1 MLVKKFQGATENEA
15 MLQVKEEMGSQAV
28 VLNVKTIKH
37 RGLMRLFKGN
47 IVEVTA
53 ALGENEDEQV
63 PTKQTESHFEA
74 RVDENFS
81 KDLSE
86 VAAKVERSIEESG
99 QEMSY
104 TRNVERK
111 TNDRSAYDTAIEER
125 LNSLQVLLERQLNK
139 EEEKEKEEEAEASE
153 ENDELL
159 KFKRLVYNTMLDN
172 EVKEQYINQ
181 IIDEI
186 NHSNIS
192 QDAANVDV
200 MLANIYQKMILKFGS
215 ATTIQPAENGPKI
228 LFFVGPTGVGKTTTI
243 AKLSSKLK
251 LEDKKQIAMLTTDTY
266 RIAAAEQL
274 RTYSDILDTPFQVI
288 YTPEELSDAVAELME
303 YDYILVDTAGHSP
316 NNLKRQEDLL
326 QFVYAMSGEF
336 EKEIYLVVSA
346 TTKYTDLVNI
356 VNQYGDVGKYK
367 LIFTKLDETM
377 AWGNILNLRMYT
389 NADIAFMTNG
399 QNVPDD
405 IGGLDAQ
412 AIVRKLLGGR

>member
-1 MLVKKFQGATENEA
+1 MLVKKFQGATESEA

-53 ALGENEDEQV
+53 ALGENEDEQIPV
-63 PTKQTESHFEA
+63 SQAESQFEV
-74 RVDENFS
+74 RVDNDFS
-81 KDLSE
+81 KDLSA
-86 VAAKVERSIEESG
+86 VAAKVEQSIRESENDKTYARSLNREPERN
-99 QEMSY
+99 SY
-104 TRNVERK
+104 
-111 TNDRSAYDTAIEER
+111 DSAIEEK
-125 LNSLQVLLERQLNK
+125 LNSLQMLLEHQLNK
-139 EEEKEKEEEAEASE
+139 EEKENDAEAVEEEKNEF
-153 ENDELL
+153 L
-159 KFKRLVYNTMLDN
+159 KFEQLVYNTMLDN

-186 NHSNIS
+186 NHSNLS
-192 QDAANVDV
+192 TDTANVDL

-215 ATTIQPAENGPKI
+215 GSTIEPAENGTKL

-243 AKLSSKLK
+243 AKVASKLK
-251 LEDKKQIAMLTTDTY
+251 LEDKRKIAMLTTDTY

-288 YTPEELSDAVAELME
+288 YTPEELIDAANEWSE

-316 NNLKRQEDLL
+316 NNSKQQEDLL
-326 QFVYAMSGEF
+326 QFVKAVPEEQ
-336 EKEIYLVVSA
+336 EKDIYLVVSA
-346 TTKYTDLVNI
+346 TTKYADLINI

-367 LIFTKLDETM
+367 LIFTKLDETT

-389 NADIAFMTNG
+389 NAEIAFMTNG

-405 IGGLDAQ
+405 IGELDAQ
-412 AIVRKLLGGR
+412 AIVRKLLGGK

>member
-1 MLVKKFQGATENEA
+1 MLVKKFQGATESEA

-53 ALGENEDEQV
+53 ALGENEDEQIPV
-63 PTKQTESHFEA
+63 SQAESQFEV
-74 RVDENFS
+74 RVDNDFS
-81 KDLSE
+81 KDLSA
-86 VAAKVERSIEESG
+86 VAAKVEQSIRESENDKTYARSLNREPERN
-99 QEMSY
+99 SY
-104 TRNVERK
+104 
-111 TNDRSAYDTAIEER
+111 DSAIEEK
-125 LNSLQVLLERQLNK
+125 LNSLQMLLEQQLNK
-139 EEEKEKEEEAEASE
+139 EEKENDAEAVEEEKNEF
-153 ENDELL
+153 L
-159 KFKRLVYNTMLDN
+159 KFEQLVYNTMLDN

-186 NHSNIS
+186 NHSNLS
-192 QDAANVDV
+192 TDTANVDL

-215 ATTIQPAENGPKI
+215 GSTIEPAENGTKL

-243 AKLSSKLK
+243 AKVASKLK
-251 LEDKKQIAMLTTDTY
+251 LEDKRKIAMLTTDTY

-274 RTYSDILDTPFQVI
+274 RTYSEILDTPFQVI
-288 YTPEELSDAVAELME
+288 YTPEELIDAANEWSE

-316 NNLKRQEDLL
+316 NNSKQQEDLL
-326 QFVYAMSGEF
+326 QFVKAVPEEQ
-336 EKEIYLVVSA
+336 EKDIYLVVSA
-346 TTKYTDLVNI
+346 TTKYADLINI

-367 LIFTKLDETM
+367 LIFTKLDETT

-389 NADIAFMTNG
+389 NAEIAFMTNG

-405 IGGLDAQ
+405 IGELDAQ
-412 AIVRKLLGGR
+412 AIVRKLLGGK

>member
-1 MLVKKFQGATENEA
+1 MLVKKFQGATESEA
-15 MLQVKEEMGSQAV
+15 MLRVKEEMGSQAV

-53 ALGENEDEQV
+53 ALGENEDEQIPV
-63 PTKQTESHFEA
+63 SQAESQFEV
-74 RVDENFS
+74 RVDNDFS
-81 KDLSE
+81 KDLSA
-86 VAAKVERSIEESG
+86 VAAKVEQSIRESENDKTYARSLNREPERN
-99 QEMSY
+99 SY
-104 TRNVERK
+104 
-111 TNDRSAYDTAIEER
+111 DSAIEEK
-125 LNSLQVLLERQLNK
+125 LNSLQMLLEQQLNK
-139 EEEKEKEEEAEASE
+139 EEKENDAEAVEEEKNEF
-153 ENDELL
+153 L
-159 KFKRLVYNTMLDN
+159 KFEQLVYNTMLDN

-186 NHSNIS
+186 NHSNLS
-192 QDAANVDV
+192 TDTANVDL

-215 ATTIQPAENGPKI
+215 GSTIEPAENGTKL

-243 AKLSSKLK
+243 AKVASKLK
-251 LEDKKQIAMLTTDTY
+251 LEDKRKIAMLTTDTY

-288 YTPEELSDAVAELME
+288 YTPDELIDAANEWSE

-316 NNLKRQEDLL
+316 NNSKQQEDLL
-326 QFVYAMSGEF
+326 QFVKAVPEEQ
-336 EKEIYLVVSA
+336 EKDIYLVVSA
-346 TTKYTDLVNI
+346 TTKYADLINI

-367 LIFTKLDETM
+367 LIFTKLDETT

-389 NADIAFMTNG
+389 NAEIAFMTNG

-405 IGGLDAQ
+405 IGELDAQ
-412 AIVRKLLGGR
+412 AIVRKLLGGK

>member
-1 MLVKKFQGATENEA
+1 MLVKKFQGATESEA

-53 ALGENEDEQV
+53 ALGENEDEQIPV
-63 PTKQTESHFEA
+63 SQAESQFEV
-74 RVDENFS
+74 RVDNDFS
-81 KDLSE
+81 KDLSA
-86 VAAKVERSIEESG
+86 VAAKVEQSIRESENDKTYARSLNREPERN
-99 QEMSY
+99 SY
-104 TRNVERK
+104 
-111 TNDRSAYDTAIEER
+111 DSAIEEK
-125 LNSLQVLLERQLNK
+125 LNSLQMLLEQQLNK
-139 EEEKEKEEEAEASE
+139 EEKENDAEAVEEEKNEF
-153 ENDELL
+153 L
-159 KFKRLVYNTMLDN
+159 KFEQLVYNTMLDN

-186 NHSNIS
+186 NHSNLS
-192 QDAANVDV
+192 TDTANVDL

-215 ATTIQPAENGPKI
+215 GSTIEPAENGTKL

-243 AKLSSKLK
+243 AKVASKLK
-251 LEDKKQIAMLTTDTY
+251 LEDKRKIAMLTTDTY

-288 YTPEELSDAVAELME
+288 YTPEELIDAANEWSE

-316 NNLKRQEDLL
+316 NNSKQQEDLL
-326 QFVYAMSGEF
+326 QFVKAVPEEQ
-336 EKEIYLVVSA
+336 EKDIYLVVSA
-346 TTKYTDLVNI
+346 TTKYADLINI

-367 LIFTKLDETM
+367 LIFTKLDETT

-389 NADIAFMTNG
+389 NAEIAFMTNG

-405 IGGLDAQ
+405 IGELDAQ
-412 AIVRKLLGGR
+412 AIVRKLLGGK

>member
-1 MLVKKFQGATENEA
+1 MLVKKFQGATESEA

-53 ALGENEDEQV
+53 ALGENEDEQIPV
-63 PTKQTESHFEA
+63 SQAESQFEV
-74 RVDENFS
+74 RVDNDFS
-81 KDLSE
+81 KDLSA
-86 VAAKVERSIEESG
+86 VAAKVEQSIRESENDKTYARSLNREPERN
-99 QEMSY
+99 SY
-104 TRNVERK
+104 
-111 TNDRSAYDTAIEER
+111 DSAIEEK
-125 LNSLQVLLERQLNK
+125 LNSLQMLLEQQLNK
-139 EEEKEKEEEAEASE
+139 EEKENDAEAVEEEKNEF
-153 ENDELL
+153 L
-159 KFKRLVYNTMLDN
+159 KFEQLVYNTMLDN

-186 NHSNIS
+186 NHSNLS
-192 QDAANVDV
+192 TDTANVDL

-215 ATTIQPAENGPKI
+215 GSTIEPAENGTKL

-243 AKLSSKLK
+243 AKVASKLK
-251 LEDKKQIAMLTTDTY
+251 LEDKRKIAMLTTDTY

-288 YTPEELSDAVAELME
+288 YTPEELIDAANEWSE

-316 NNLKRQEDLL
+316 NNSKQQEDLL
-326 QFVYAMSGEF
+326 QFVKAVPEEQ
-336 EKEIYLVVSA
+336 EKDIYLVVSA
-346 TTKYTDLVNI
+346 TTKYADLINI

-367 LIFTKLDETM
+367 LIFTKLDETT

-389 NADIAFMTNG
+389 NAEIAFMTNG

-405 IGGLDAQ
+405 IGELDAQ
-412 AIVRKLLGGR
+412 AIVRKLLGGT

>member
-1 MLVKKFQGATENEA
+1 MLVKKFQGATESEA

-37 RGLMRLFKGN
+37 RGLIRLFKGN

-53 ALGENEDEQV
+53 ALGENEDEQIPV
-63 PTKQTESHFEA
+63 SQAESQFEV
-74 RVDENFS
+74 RVDNDFS
-81 KDLSE
+81 KDLSA
-86 VAAKVERSIEESG
+86 VAAKVEQSIRESENDKTYARSLNREPERN
-99 QEMSY
+99 SY
-104 TRNVERK
+104 
-111 TNDRSAYDTAIEER
+111 DSAIEEK
-125 LNSLQVLLERQLNK
+125 LNSLQMLLEQQLNK
-139 EEEKEKEEEAEASE
+139 EEKENDAEAVEEEKNEF
-153 ENDELL
+153 L
-159 KFKRLVYNTMLDN
+159 KFEQLVYNTMLDN

-186 NHSNIS
+186 NHSNLS
-192 QDAANVDV
+192 TDTANVDL

-215 ATTIQPAENGPKI
+215 GSTIEPAENGTKL

-243 AKLSSKLK
+243 AKVASKLK
-251 LEDKKQIAMLTTDTY
+251 LEDKRKIAMLTTDTY

-288 YTPEELSDAVAELME
+288 YTPDELIDAANEWSE

-316 NNLKRQEDLL
+316 NNSKQQEDLL
-326 QFVYAMSGEF
+326 QFVKAVPEEQ
-336 EKEIYLVVSA
+336 EKDIYLVVSA
-346 TTKYTDLVNI
+346 TTKYADLINI

-367 LIFTKLDETM
+367 LIFTKLDETT

-389 NADIAFMTNG
+389 NAEIAFMTNG

-405 IGGLDAQ
+405 IGELDAQ
-412 AIVRKLLGGR
+412 AIVRKLLGGK

>member
-1 MLVKKFQGATENEA
+1 MLVKKFQGATESEA

-53 ALGENEDEQV
+53 ALGENEDEQIPV
-63 PTKQTESHFEA
+63 SQAESQFEV
-74 RVDENFS
+74 RVDNDFS
-81 KDLSE
+81 KDLSA
-86 VAAKVERSIEESG
+86 VAAKVEQSIRESENDKTYARSLNREPERN
-99 QEMSY
+99 SY
-104 TRNVERK
+104 
-111 TNDRSAYDTAIEER
+111 DSAIEEK
-125 LNSLQVLLERQLNK
+125 LNSLQMLLEQQLNK
-139 EEEKEKEEEAEASE
+139 EEKENDAEAVEEEKNEF
-153 ENDELL
+153 L
-159 KFKRLVYNTMLDN
+159 KFEQLVYNTMLDN

-186 NHSNIS
+186 NHSNLS
-192 QDAANVDV
+192 TDTANVDL

-215 ATTIQPAENGPKI
+215 GSTIEPAENGTKL

-243 AKLSSKLK
+243 AKVASKLK
-251 LEDKKQIAMLTTDTY
+251 LEDKRKIAMLTTDTY

-288 YTPEELSDAVAELME
+288 YTPEELIDAANEWSE

-316 NNLKRQEDLL
+316 NNSKQQEDLL
-326 QFVYAMSGEF
+326 QFVKAVPKEQ
-336 EKEIYLVVSA
+336 EKDIYLVVSA
-346 TTKYTDLVNI
+346 TTKYADLINI

-367 LIFTKLDETM
+367 LIFTKLDETT

-389 NADIAFMTNG
+389 NAEIAFMTNG

-405 IGGLDAQ
+405 IGELDAQ
-412 AIVRKLLGGR
+412 AIVRKLLGGK

>member
-28 VLNVKTIKH
+28 ILNVKTIKH

-47 IVEVTA
+47 VVEVTA
-53 ALGENEDEQV
+53 ALGASEEEEIPGKQV
-63 PTKQTESHFEA
+63 EPLFDA
-74 RVDENFS
+74 RVDNDFS
-81 KDLSE
+81 KDLSA
-86 VAAKVERSIEESG
+86 VAAKVERSIQQSEKEKAYVKNL
-99 QEMSY
+99 EKAPE
-104 TRNVERK
+104 RN
-111 TNDRSAYDTAIEER
+111 TYDSAIEEK
-125 LNSLQVLLERQLNK
+125 LNSLQMLLEQQLNK
-139 EEEKEKEEEAEASE
+139 EESKESEPEEVEE

-159 KFKRLVYNTMLDN
+159 KFEQLIYNAMLDS

-186 NHSNIS
+186 NHANTSK
-192 QDAANVDV
+192 DTTNVDL
-200 MLANIYQKMILKFGS
+200 MLVNIYQKMILKFGS
-215 ATTIQPAENGPKI
+215 GSTIQPAENGPKL

-243 AKLSSKLK
+243 AKVASKLK

-288 YTPEELSDAVAELME
+288 YTPEELMDAATELTE

-316 NNLKRQEDLL
+316 NNVKQQEDLL
-326 QFVYAMSGEF
+326 QFVHAVPDGY

-346 TTKYTDLVNI
+346 TTKYADLINI
-356 VNQYGDVGKYK
+356 VDQYGVVGKYK

-389 NADIAFMTNG
+389 NAEIAFMTNG

-405 IGGLDAQ
+405 IGELDAQ